1 VRNLHY
7 YKVFAGFRFGVIM
20 LRIAQQMA
28 HYEVMSPE
36 QSRGFELNNIVTQLT
51 AKLLDLPP
59 PE

>member
-1 VRNLHY
+1 
-7 YKVFAGFRFGVIM
+7 
-20 LRIAQQMA
+20 MA